1 MKSGIS
7 LALIYIISYD
17 TDKYH
22 IYTRDYPCMQIKRGL
37 LVGSS
42 NYSVQ
47 IQFAP
52 EKITVRYAV
61 KMKKMCTSG
70 MIALV
75 ANFQRFFR
83 QFFLLPSQIV
93 AANSLTPKNCTFIE
107 F

>member
-1 MKSGIS
+1 
-7 LALIYIISYD
+7 
-17 TDKYH
+17 
-22 IYTRDYPCMQIKRGL
+22 MQIKRGL

-93 AANSLTPKNCTFIE
+93 CHKQFDTQKLHFYRILRH
-107 F
+107 

>member
-1 MKSGIS
+1 
-7 LALIYIISYD
+7 
-17 TDKYH
+17 
-22 IYTRDYPCMQIKRGL
+22 MQIKRGL

-75 ANFQRFFR
+75 ANF
-83 QFFLLPSQIV
+83 
-93 AANSLTPKNCTFIE
+93 
-107 F
+107 